1 MRAWRA
7 DGGPTTPPRGCST
20 GSHAHALAEGV
31 EDTGDSGGAGDA
43 WDADFGADLPA
54 TDPVAAA
61 QTALGVLPA
70 MLAGHELSAVRLIVA
85 SLDPDTGALAAVRVG
100 ADGGAR

>member
-1 MRAWRA
+1 
-7 DGGPTTPPRGCST
+7 
-20 GSHAHALAEGV
+20 
-31 EDTGDSGGAGDA
+31 
-43 WDADFGADLPA
+43 
-54 TDPVAAA
+54 
-61 QTALGVLPA
+61 